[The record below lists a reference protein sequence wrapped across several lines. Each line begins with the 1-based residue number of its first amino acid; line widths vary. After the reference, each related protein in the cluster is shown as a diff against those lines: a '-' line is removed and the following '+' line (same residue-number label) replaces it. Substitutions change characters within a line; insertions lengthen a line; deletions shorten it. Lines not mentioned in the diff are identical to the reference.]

1 MTGLRSCVVL
11 SFVIA
16 AQSPSYP
23 PPFPRVGATKL
34 FDNDRVQ
41 VWNVSWPK
49 GAPTPLHRHPYDMTG
64 LYYAPGDR
72 LITAAARPN
81 RAVATPAGG
90 LLPPLQGGTHV
101 GGGPSDFPP
110 PAGMLAL
117 RPQAHPAHTP
127 APPGAAP

>member
-72 LITAAARPN
+72 LITAVDGTKRPVTPPASGLVWRPKGGDAARGSTA
-81 RAVATPAGG
+81 AV
-90 LLPPLQGGTHV
+90 PLRRGEVRVEQGG
-101 GGGPSDFPP
+101 SS
-110 PAGMLAL
+110 
-117 RPQAHPAHTP
+117 
-127 APPGAAP
+127 